1 MTTYFLFNLNANNQ
15 CQQEAVFSTV
25 RAWRWETAAFKPGF
39 QNPSDTGCI
48 SLSVRWKRGKR
59 EWRTPW
65 EASLVLAWK
74 RCISLFSHV
83 PLVRSQSHSSAWMQ
97 GRLWNRIPAWGS
109 SQQQLSGT
117 CTRGQQES
125 LATGCQALPHYGFQ
139 NWPLRERWGW
149 PYLPKITLAS
159 TALFFTITCLHL
171 RMNYRW
177 PPPPWF

>member
-1 MTTYFLFNLNANNQ
+1 MLIISVNRKLCSPQSGPGDERLWLSN
-15 CQQEAVFSTV
+15 
-25 RAWRWETAAFKPGF
+25 RASKIPLTLDASA
-39 QNPSDTGCI
+39 SA
-48 SLSVRWKRGKR
+48 SRGKGGR
-59 EWRTPW
+59 QSEGRPGRLPW
-65 EASLVLAWK
+65 CWPGRGAYH
-74 RCISLFSHV
+74 FSHV

-159 TALFFTITCLHL
+159 TALFFTITCLHF